1 MCLQCLQVDV
11 RVESGMDDAFVNE
24 TAEHGTPKPG
34 DAGDNASCLIQSD
47 GSDTDEGPDTEGA
60 FPTPFTTKAFNAA
73 SPASSDATSEATASP
88 ATCVEEDGDE
98 ISKPDGNPVIKEMLK
113 PGATSG
119 PVKGSVQAPPPPA
132 WAAQSTA
139 EQDKNGNGTHH
150 NIPRAYGERAEGAP
164 FVLAEHAL
172 RAAEEVRLAGNDA
185 FFAGQFEK
193 AQELYRTAGRHLES
207 ASALEGPTDL
217 AIPGYIARKLE
228 CTEKSKLNL
237 AACRIKVL
245 S

>member
-1 MCLQCLQVDV
+1 
-11 RVESGMDDAFVNE
+11 MDDAFVNE

-88 ATCVEEDGDE
+88 SPSE
-98 ISKPDGNPVIKEMLK
+98 ISPSDGNPVVKEMLK

-132 WAAQSTA
+132 WAAQRTA

-185 FFAGQFEK
+185 FFAGHFEK

-217 AIPGYIARKLE
+217 AITGYIARKLE

-245 S
+245 RLRALLVQNHKY

>member
-1 MCLQCLQVDV
+1 
-11 RVESGMDDAFVNE
+11 MDDAFVNE
-24 TAEHGTPKPG
+24 TAEHGTPKP
-34 DAGDNASCLIQSD
+34 GDNASCLIQSD
-47 GSDTDEGPDTEGA
+47 GSDTDEGPDTDGS
-60 FPTPFTTKAFNAA
+60 FPAPFTTKAFHAA

-98 ISKPDGNPVIKEMLK
+98 IVPSDGNPVVKEILK

-132 WAAQSTA
+132 WAAQGTA

-217 AIPGYIARKLE
+217 AITGYIARKLE